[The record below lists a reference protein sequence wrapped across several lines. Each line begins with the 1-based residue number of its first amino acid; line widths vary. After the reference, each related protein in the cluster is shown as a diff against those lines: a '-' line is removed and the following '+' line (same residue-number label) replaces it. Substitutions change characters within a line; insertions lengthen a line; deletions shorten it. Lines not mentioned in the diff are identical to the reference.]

1 MNRPAN
7 ASTALLCRHLT
18 KNDVP
23 TITPGGPKIHS
34 RWLSYESL
42 QQNGLDDDDDDDD
55 DETLLEVEEAN
66 MRCKGSL
73 EVRKT
78 EGQWGVHPTRPYNEG
93 DIVISSNLKHNDTK
107 STLIPC
113 AHSIQ
118 IGWGKHIL
126 MNLPARY
133 INHSCDPN
141 IGVGGLNECGSY
153 DFVAL
158 RDIESDEELKF
169 DYETTEYE
177 IGAFSECLCGSQN
190 CRGSIHVSVNDFFT
204 SQF

>member
-1 MNRPAN
+1 M
-7 ASTALLCRHLT
+7 
-18 KNDVP
+18 
-23 TITPGGPKIHS
+23 
-34 RWLSYESL
+34 
-42 QQNGLDDDDDDDD
+42 
-55 DETLLEVEEAN
+55 
-66 MRCKGSL
+66 
-73 EVRKT
+73 
-78 EGQWGVHPTRPYNEG
+78 HPTRPYNEG

-107 STLIPC
+107 PTLIPC

-158 RDIESDEELKF
+158 RDIESDEVRLLYEVQLVVIIGQCI
-169 DYETTEYE
+169 ETTNNS
-177 IGAFSECLCGSQN
+177 FQRS
-190 CRGSIHVSVNDFFT
+190 
-204 SQF
+204 